1 MYSDGLAGG
10 VVRGRVRIDRRR
22 DGRIEY
28 ARGAPHEHER
38 NEGDDDAEPD
48 PQLAR
53 AATGV
58 RTARLA
64 LAPLLKAP
72 LLLTPLAARRD
83 RHLTSEYPHKL
94 VAVTVRVRFAPSPTG
109 SLHIGSVRTTLYNYF
124 FARQNKGKL
133 ILRIEDT
140 DQDRLVAGAVDSIYD
155 GLSWMGVSWGEGP
168 REGGPHAPYIQSERL
183 PRYQQAAQQLVAN
196 GAAYLCFCSKER
208 LAALRAQQA
217 ANKQMTRYDRHCR
230 STPPAEAAERAKT
243 EPHVI
248 RLKVPDDGTIGVDDL
263 VYGRIEW
270 PIETIEDQV
279 LLKSDG
285 FPTYHLAVVVDDHE
299 MGITQIFRGEDWL
312 PSTPKHLLV
321 YRAFGWTI
329 PPIAHFPNVLGAD
342 GKKLAKRHGATK
354 VEQFRADGYLPEA
367 MVNYLALIGWAPGT
381 EEEVFSM
388 DDLSARWRID
398 QVQKAG
404 GKWDRDRLDWFNG
417 VWIRKLADEDLL
429 SRLEPFLPAEWDRA
443 VITRA
448 LPIMRERMRTLVEGR
463 ELVRFLFTDGFTY
476 EVGALVPNKQER
488 GGAARA
494 LARATAALRDTRPF
508 EHAEIEAALR
518 KVADELGWHIKEVSH
533 VVRAATMGGPVGLP
547 LFESLALLG
556 TERTMT
562 RLERAAATIGEGPQH
577 A

>member
-1 MYSDGLAGG
+1 M
-10 VVRGRVRIDRRR
+10 
-22 DGRIEY
+22 
-28 ARGAPHEHER
+28 
-38 NEGDDDAEPD
+38 
-48 PQLAR
+48 
-53 AATGV
+53 
-58 RTARLA
+58 
-64 LAPLLKAP
+64 
-72 LLLTPLAARRD
+72 
-83 RHLTSEYPHKL
+83 
-94 VAVTVRVRFAPSPTG
+94 TVRVRFAPSPTG

-124 FARQNKGKL
+124 FARQKRSEHGAL

-155 GLSWMGVSWGEGP
+155 GLGWMGVSWDEGP
-168 REGGPHAPYIQSERL
+168 REGGPHSPYIQSERL
-183 PRYQQAAQQLVAN
+183 PRYQQAAQQLVAS

-230 STPPAEAAERAKT
+230 NITPSEAAERART
-243 EPHVI
+243 EPHVV

-299 MGITQIFRGEDWL
+299 MGITHIFRGEDWL

-321 YRAFGWTI
+321 YRAFGWTV

-354 VEQFRADGYLPEA
+354 VEQFRSDGYLPEA

-388 DDLSARWRID
+388 DDLIARWRID

-404 GKWDRDRLDWFNG
+404 GKWDRARLDWFNG
-417 VWIRKLADEDLL
+417 LWIRKLPDEDLV
-429 SRLEPFLPAEWDRA
+429 SRLDPFLPADWDRS
-443 VITRA
+443 VVRKA
-448 LPIMRERMRTLVEGR
+448 LPVMRERMVTLVEGR
-463 ELVRFLFTDGFTY
+463 ELLRFLFVDDFTY
-476 EVGALVPNKQER
+476 EAATLVPKKQQR
-488 GGAARA
+488 DAAAGA
-494 LARATAALRDTRPF
+494 LARVTAALKDLSSFT
-508 EHAEIEAALR
+508 HTEIEAALR
-518 KVADELGWHIKEVSH
+518 KVAEDLGWHIRDVSH
-533 VVRAATMGGPVGLP
+533 PVRVAVTGVTVGLP
-547 LFESLALLG
+547 LFESLELLG
-556 TERTMT
+556 RERALE
-562 RLERAAATIGEGPQH
+562 RLERAMRLIGEVPQH